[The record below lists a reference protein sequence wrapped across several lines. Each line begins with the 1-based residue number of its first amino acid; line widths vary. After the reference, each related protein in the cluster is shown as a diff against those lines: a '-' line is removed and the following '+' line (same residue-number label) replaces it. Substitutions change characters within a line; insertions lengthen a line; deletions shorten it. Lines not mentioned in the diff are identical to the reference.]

1 MKIISKYLLL
11 LFLVENLCTQT
22 ILLYSYTMPIFYMLL
37 GFGILMVLRP
47 SNWSFFSFGRFGWI
61 FFLSVIYILHCFV
74 VGLEFLD
81 QENILY
87 LIAKIATFFIIITS
101 LNENLEYY
109 EEKGIFLFV
118 LIASCFI
125 IYGFIM
131 PGAEIEFDGEMRN
144 AFGFVNPNAMG
155 GIATI
160 IFGVLICKYRYQRWP
175 IWALIFCVL
184 SVFGVMASGSRSS
197 IIVLVLMFLSQYK
210 FSFKTVFYVV
220 MALLLLI
227 VVLPKIGVEITGVN
241 RMQATLSGELGSNR
255 GDERLAAEIM
265 IQERPWTGWGLVTE
279 NQGRAAQVTMMSSH
293 HSYLD
298 LAKTMGIP
306 LAIIWTLAVV
316 SVVIKYLFNMRRY
329 DLPFDFFCV
338 YVLCTLFK
346 GFFEAMFA
354 GAHEIQTNIFYV
366 SLAVLSMRLYN
377 ARICR

>member
-1 MKIISKYLLL
+1 MF
-11 LFLVENLCTQT
+11 FLIENLCTQT
-22 ILLYSYTMPIFYMLL
+22 ILLYSYTMPIFYILL
-37 GFGILMVLRP
+37 GLGILMVLRP
-47 SNWSFFSFGRFGWI
+47 SNWSFFSFGRFGWM
-61 FFLSVIYILHCFV
+61 FSLSIIYVLHCFV
-74 VGLEFLD
+74 FGLEFLD

-109 EEKGIFLFV
+109 EEKGIFLFA
-118 LIASCFI
+118 LIASLFI

-160 IFGVLICKYRYQRWP
+160 IFGVLVCEYHHQRWP
-175 IWALIFCVL
+175 IWALILCVL

-210 FSFKTVFYVV
+210 FSFKTVFYVA
-220 MALLLLI
+220 MALLLLM
-227 VVLPKIGVEITGVN
+227 VVLPKFGVEITGVN

-255 GDERLAAEIM
+255 GDERIAAEIM
-265 IQERPWTGWGLVTE
+265 IQERPWVGWGLVTE

-306 LAIIWTLAVV
+306 LAIIWILVVV
-316 SVVIKYLFNMRRY
+316 SVIIRYLFNMRRY
-329 DLPFDFFCV
+329 GLPFDFFCV

-366 SLAVLSMRLYN
+366 CLAVLSMRLYN